1 MLVSGVGDGVRD
13 ALGRCS
19 RVLKQFVSRRRE
31 SRERFMVLAQTSNKV
46 GATCLKLRLCLLVS
60 STFGSSRTC
69 PQILTMILTLTTHTI
84 EVPPVVYHIPVQ
96 LERRAARVKQTHRS
110 ACLYGLPT
118 LDALSRSISTY
129 TTRTCSASPHTVRR
143 AIVVQPTVTPDAPSQ
158 RRCSTPP
165 PHSYCSR
172 PLPGPRRL
180 QTQPSLTLLTRPPN
194 TPCCHALPTRTS
206 LPHTH
211 ARTVSPS
218 PRPLVP
224 S

>member
-1 MLVSGVGDGVRD
+1 MRD

-172 PLPGPRRL
+172 PLPG
-180 QTQPSLTLLTRPPN
+180 T
-194 TPCCHALPTRTS
+194 
-206 LPHTH
+206 
-211 ARTVSPS
+211 PS
-218 PRPLVP
+218 PDAPHRRSSRERTGSDGGVAAVAFTFDFQAYLGGGRVGRLPLCLWHRQWV
-224 S
+224 